1 MRAPNLSCTQLG
13 FMFRGFSTPGSGTQA
28 MCLCI
33 PLLEVGFAQHAFD
46 MTRRT
51 VHLCIARRA
60 SRKDRPR
67 AMTRMLGVRCLV
79 PLPRP
84 ARLPIG
90 ATRGRRAASH
100 TGRAPAAART
110 SSPATRTCPHP
121 QQAAA
126 EEDHS
131 AGAWV
136 RRGERPAVR
145 CCAAAVRSQG
155 APSGRGASP
164 FAGEED
170 ADACGP
176 HHLARAA
183 HEHEHHHDVGRGRDV
198 RLGGEREGAGEA
210 CWLNAETPQ
219 LWGGRRRAPAAT
231 ASFHDALGC
240 VGAA

>member
-155 APSGRGASP
+155 APRAGARHHSREKKTPTPAGPIISP
-164 FAGEED
+164 ALPMSMSTIMMLGVGETCASAGSV
-170 ADACGP
+170 
-176 HHLARAA
+176 RAQ
-183 HEHEHHHDVGRGRDV
+183 GKP
-198 RLGGEREGAGEA
+198 AG
-210 CWLNAETPQ
+210 
-219 LWGGRRRAPAAT
+219 
-231 ASFHDALGC
+231 
-240 VGAA
+240 